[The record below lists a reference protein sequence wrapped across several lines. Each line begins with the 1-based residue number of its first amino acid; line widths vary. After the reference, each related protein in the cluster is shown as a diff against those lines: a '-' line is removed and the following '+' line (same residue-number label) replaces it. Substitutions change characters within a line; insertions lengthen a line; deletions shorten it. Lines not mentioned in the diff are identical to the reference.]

1 MMVEPPDPPSL
12 MTHAAGMDRR
22 ARTRPRRSALP
33 AQDDERVPRVV
44 EGSPS
49 EPSPRAHPDR
59 GRKKRPSS
67 DPLATLIPRL
77 DWVATLEREE
87 HRRARYDRPVGV
99 AVVDL
104 PNRRD
109 QRLIRHVA
117 GILRQESRDTD
128 HITRVGPGRFHILL
142 PETRERG
149 VRNYVDRVYAAWSA
163 AEREIGTEVVLG
175 IGGAGTRS
183 GESIPAA
190 LERAIAQLR

>member
-1 MMVEPPDPPSL
+1 

-22 ARTRPRRSALP
+22 ARTRPRRFAP
-33 AQDDERVPRVV
+33 RAQDDERVPRVV
-44 EGSPS
+44 EGSLS

-128 HITRVGPGRFHILL
+128 HITRVGP
-142 PETRERG
+142 
-149 VRNYVDRVYAAWSA
+149 
-163 AEREIGTEVVLG
+163 
-175 IGGAGTRS
+175 
-183 GESIPAA
+183 AA